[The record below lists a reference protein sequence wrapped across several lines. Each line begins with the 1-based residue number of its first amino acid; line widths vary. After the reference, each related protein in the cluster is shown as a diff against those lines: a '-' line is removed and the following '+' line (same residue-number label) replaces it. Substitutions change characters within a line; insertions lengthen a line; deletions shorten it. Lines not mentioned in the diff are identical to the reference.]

1 MMLIKLFLFFL
12 LLLIL
17 PDMYIYKAYIRR
29 VSKKWTHWAYWLPSL
44 FLLLGMTLV
53 FSIHEPRPDSMQ
65 RLSNFLLIFLCFSVP
80 KALFVIVILFMKL
93 LYIISG
99 KKLYGG
105 YVAGGLALA
114 SLIYVIYG
122 ATEGKQHFQIRE
134 VTISS
139 DELPSGFD
147 GYRIVQ
153 ISDIHSGS
161 WTGNGAALQKAVNLI
176 NAQHADLVLFTGDL
190 VNNVATEL
198 DEFIPILEQI
208 KGKDGVYS
216 VLGNH
221 DYSPYIK
228 WETEEAQEANLNSL
242 KSKQAAMGWKILNND
257 HVILH
262 HHGDSI
268 ALAGVENSGNPP
280 FPNYGDLQKA
290 LKGTEGMYKIL
301 MSHDPTHWHREV
313 LPESDVQLMLSGHT
327 HEMQFS
333 LFGFSPAKFVYPE
346 HNGLYQEG
354 KQSLFVNIGLGY
366 LMFPMR
372 LGAWPEI
379 TVITLHKI

>member
-1 MMLIKLFLFFL
+1 MLIKLFLFFL
-12 LLLIL
+12 TLLIL
-17 PDMYIYKAYIRR
+17 PDTYIYKVYIRR
-29 VSKKWTHWAYWLPSL
+29 VSQKWIRWAYWIPSL
-44 FLLLGMTLV
+44 LLLLGMALI

-65 RLSNFLLIFLCFSVP
+65 RLSHFLLIFLCFAVP
-80 KALFVIVILFMKL
+80 KALFVIIILFMKL
-93 LYIISG
+93 LYILSG
-99 KKLYGG
+99 KRLYGG
-105 YVAGGLALA
+105 RIAGGLALF
-114 SLIYVIYG
+114 SLAYILYG

-134 VTISS
+134 VTVSS
-139 DELPSGFD
+139 DELPAGFD
-147 GYRIVQ
+147 GYRIIQ
-153 ISDIHSGS
+153 LSDIHSGS
-161 WTGNGAALQKAVNLI
+161 WAGNGAALQKAVNLI
-176 NAQHADLVLFTGDL
+176 NEQHADIVLFTGDL
-190 VNNVATEL
+190 VNNVATEV
-198 DEFIPILEQI
+198 DEFLPILAQI

-228 WETEEAQEANLNSL
+228 WETKEAQEANLQAL
-242 KSKQAAMGWKILNND
+242 KDKQAAMGWQMLHNA

-280 FPNYGDLQKA
+280 FPDYGDLPKA
-290 LKGTEGMYKIL
+290 LQGTEGMYKIL
-301 MSHDPTHWHREV
+301 MSHDPTHWRREV
-313 LPESDVQLMLSGHT
+313 LPESDVQLTLSGHT
-327 HEMQFS
+327 HEMQFK
-333 LFGFSPAKFVYPE
+333 LFGFSPSGLVYPE
-346 HNGLYQEG
+346 HNGLYREG